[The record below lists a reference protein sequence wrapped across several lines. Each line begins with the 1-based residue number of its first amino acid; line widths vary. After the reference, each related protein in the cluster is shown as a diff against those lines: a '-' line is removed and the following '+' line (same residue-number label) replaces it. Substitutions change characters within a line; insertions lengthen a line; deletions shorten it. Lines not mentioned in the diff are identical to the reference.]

1 MTDSVKP
8 LVDRIVSQPLEFK
21 KAVQEDSYN
30 VGGEGSSYIMISSST
45 QKQQQEAKE
54 GDEHQLEHGHH
65 QGIAATATASRKEKV
80 VKPSSFAE
88 ALKMYTTKKSAAN
101 AAESKPNRSSQLP
114 ITASHVTPSGKLS
127 IGLSNELLLSDDDY
141 HGSSTEDEEHPIVS
155 LLENKV
161 TPDSNEMSGSGSS
174 SASSS
179 SAATSAPVS
188 SSDDDDEDED
198 EDEVFHEANE
208 FVQPSL
214 ALAAPAEQPGNVDE
228 DEDSDDSSFHAS
240 SASAEDEDDEND
252 EDVSAEEKEE
262 LKLEATE
269 HAAASSCQFKGVSSS
284 STAAASESKPEEEE
298 NGEEEE
304 EDEEL
309 KHKSPQPLSPT
320 PPTTL
325 QDKSSFYQFN
335 ESINDHGSNKPQR
348 IVKNWGSKLTQ
359 LKPRGLLNHG
369 VTCYTNA
376 AVQAMVHIPA
386 IQHYLFQLLRGNFK
400 DTVKSNSVSMLLA
413 ETTMRMWSSDSTK
426 NTYINPDK
434 LINALE
440 DINCMMSA
448 WNQEDS
454 HEYFMSLMS
463 RLQEDS
469 VPKGHKMTE
478 SIIYDVFGGLLQQSV
493 KCSNCGEISTTE
505 QPIYDLSLHLKG
517 RKTTDQDQNSVGQD
531 NSIDNSVDQQQ
542 SSKRRFS
549 IEKSI
554 RDFFNPELIK
564 RVDNKE
570 GYTCEKCKKVT
581 NALKS
586 NKIIRAPETLVVH
599 LKKFRFNGTSSSKMK
614 QAVSY
619 PMFLDLTEYCHE
631 SISSLPVRYQ
641 LISVVVHEGRSL
653 SSGHYIAHCKQPDGS
668 WATYDDEYIN
678 KISEKQLFKEPNAY
692 FLVYTRLTPKS
703 VPLSSQSSNK
713 STDLGIPQLQRP
725 PSSHSSSQNNSKR
738 KNKKK
743 NKKRRISP

>member
-54 GDEHQLEHGHH
+54 GDEHQLEHGHY
-65 QGIAATATASRKEKV
+65 QGTAATATASRKEKV
-80 VKPSSFAE
+80 AKPSSFAE

-101 AAESKPNRSSQLP
+101 AVESRPNRSSQLP

-174 SASSS
+174 ASSS
-179 SAATSAPVS
+179 SSATSAPVS
-188 SSDDDDEDED
+188 SSDDDEEDED
-198 EDEVFHEANE
+198 EDEVFHEARE

-214 ALAAPAEQPGNVDE
+214 GLAAPAEQPGNVDE
-228 DEDSDDSSFHAS
+228 EDESDDTSFHAS
-240 SASAEDEDDEND
+240 SASSEDEND
-252 EDVSAEEKEE
+252 EDDEDISAEEKED

-269 HAAASSCQFKGVSSS
+269 HAASSCQFNGVSSS
-284 STAAASESKPEEEE
+284 STAAASESNPEEKE
-298 NGEEEE
+298 NDEEEE
-304 EDEEL
+304 EEEEL
-309 KHKSPQPLSPT
+309 KHKSPQPPSPT

-400 DTVKSNSVSMLLA
+400 DTVKPNSVSILLA

-531 NSIDNSVDQQQ
+531 NSTDSSVDQQL

-631 SISSLPVRYQ
+631 SISFLPVRYQ

-678 KISEKQLFKEPNAY
+678 KISEKQLLKEPNAY
-692 FLVYTRLTPKS
+692 YLVYTRLTPKS
-703 VPLSSQSSNK
+703 VPLSSQSSIK
-713 STDLGIPQLQRP
+713 SADLGIPQLQRP

>member
-30 VGGEGSSYIMISSST
+30 VGGEDTSYIMISSGV
-45 QKQQQEAKE
+45 QKQQQNAEEKD
-54 GDEHQLEHGHH
+54 DEQQQKRE
-65 QGIAATATASRKEKV
+65 QRASKGSSKGV
-80 VKPSSFAE
+80 SKPASFAE
-88 ALKMYTTKKSAAN
+88 ALKMYTTKKSNVAG
-101 AAESKPNRSSQLP
+101 AESRADAGQSVVGSSVDNGT
-114 ITASHVTPSGKLS
+114 TASGKVS
-127 IGLSNELLLSDDDY
+127 IGLSDELLLSDDEY

-161 TPDSNEMSGSGSS
+161 TSDSKSMSGLGSS
-174 SASSS
+174 SSSIGTTP
-179 SAATSAPVS
+179 AGS
-188 SSDDDDEDED
+188 SSDDEDEEEVFHEASEFVQPAAGLSVAAEQLDAAQDAEDSEDASFHGSGLSSSEDEEQDEDED
-198 EDEVFHEANE
+198 E
-208 FVQPSL
+208 
-214 ALAAPAEQPGNVDE
+214 
-228 DEDSDDSSFHAS
+228 
-240 SASAEDEDDEND
+240 EDDEIQN
-252 EDVSAEEKEE
+252 VSAEEKDN
-262 LKLEATE
+262 LKLEAE
-269 HAAASSCQFKGVSSS
+269 EYAVKRVAPSLVAKKVDGQREQDS
-284 STAAASESKPEEEE
+284 EEESE
-298 NGEEEE
+298 ND
-304 EDEEL
+304 EDEL
-309 KHKSPQPLSPT
+309 KHKSPLAPSPT
-320 PPTTL
+320 PPLTL

-335 ESINDHGSNKPQR
+335 ESVNDHGSNKPQR

-386 IQHYLFQLLRGNFK
+386 IQHYLFEILRGKFK
-400 DTVKSNSVSMLLA
+400 DTVKPNSVSTLLA
-413 ETTMRMWSSDSTK
+413 ETTMRMWSPDGSK
-426 NTYINPDK
+426 NTYINPK
-434 LINALE
+434 ELINALE

-478 SIIYDVFGGLLQQSV
+478 STIYDVFGGLLQQSV

-517 RKTTDQDQNSVGQD
+517 KKNTDQENSQD
-531 NSIDNSVDQQQ
+531 NSYDQQQ

-586 NKIIRAPETLVVH
+586 NKIVRAPETLVVH

-653 SSGHYIAHCKQPDGS
+653 SSGHYISHCKQPDGS

-678 KISEKQLFKEPNAY
+678 KITEKQLLIEPNAY
-692 FLVYTRLTPKS
+692 YLVYTRLTPKS
-703 VPLSSQSSNK
+703 IPLSSTDSNK
-713 STDLGIPQLQRP
+713 AADLGIPQLQRP
-725 PSSHSSSQNNSKR
+725 PSSHSSSSINSKR